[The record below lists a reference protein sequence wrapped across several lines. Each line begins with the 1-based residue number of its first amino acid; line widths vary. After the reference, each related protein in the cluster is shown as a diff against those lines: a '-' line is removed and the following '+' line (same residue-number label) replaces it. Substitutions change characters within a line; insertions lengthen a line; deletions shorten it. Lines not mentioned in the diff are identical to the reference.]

1 MKDIQEAKRSLA
13 RDLRVC
19 EGFVGV
25 GIHANTIRLYTTDE
39 SAPVV
44 KQLRNRW
51 GATYQ
56 GYTVSVV
63 TSQGFRIH
71 AGTAS

>member
-25 GIHANTIRLYTTDE
+25 GIHANTIRLYATDE

-51 GATYQ
+51 GTTYQ
-56 GYTVSVV
+56 GYAVSVV
-63 TSQGFRIH
+63 PSRGFRAR
-71 AGTAS
+71 AGTIS

>member
-25 GIHANTIRLYTTDE
+25 GIHANTIRLYATNET
-39 SAPVV
+39 APVV
-44 KQLRNRW
+44 EELRNRW
-51 GATYQ
+51 GTTYQ
-56 GYTVSVV
+56 GYSVSVV
-63 TSQGFRIH
+63 PSRGFRTR
-71 AGTAS
+71 AGIAS